1 MSLNLY
7 TCKGL
12 TFLHYPNVFRPY
24 FLHNTNLTSWPSY
37 KHLGVHL
44 INDLSWQTHICN
56 IVYKSRETL
65 EYMRHML
72 KLAPSCVKLI
82 AYQTLVP
89 PKLEYTSSVRSPR
102 QSYLADK
109 FELVQNGALCFIFSD
124 YTSPTRVLGLRV
136 KAGIQ
141 SPTLCRQISR
151 LTILNKIYCHNQ
163 GLKDTLLSPP
173 AKIFQH

>member
-1 MSLNLY
+1 
-7 TCKGL
+7 
-12 TFLHYPNVFRPY
+12 
-24 FLHNTNLTSWPSY
+24 
-37 KHLGVHL
+37 
-44 INDLSWQTHICN
+44 
-56 IVYKSRETL
+56 
-65 EYMRHML
+65 MRHML

-163 GLKDTLLSPP
+163 GLKDTLLSSP
-173 AKIFQH
+173 AKIFQHIDNFCKVAPMFSTSISFDSSSIPLTIKEWNALPELFFSII